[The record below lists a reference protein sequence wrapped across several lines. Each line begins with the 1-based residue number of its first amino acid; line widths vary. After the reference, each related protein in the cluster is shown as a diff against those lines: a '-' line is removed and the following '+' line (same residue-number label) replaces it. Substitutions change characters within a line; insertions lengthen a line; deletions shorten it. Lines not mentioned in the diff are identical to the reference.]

1 MNISLA
7 KEKTINL
14 SLLNGIFFIREM
26 VLISPVILIFFN
38 ENGLTSKDLFLFT
51 GIFYLVSILFELP
64 AGWISDFV
72 KKKYILFCSYIILLL
87 GNLFWYLFQGY
98 LPVLFGEICFS
109 ISKILFGVAASS
121 YIFEYLNSIKMQDKM
136 KKYWGYT
143 NFYLAGGTVAAAI
156 IGTALYSKFGS
167 NNVLFTQILFI
178 SFSIMALLFIKSVP
192 SAQTKKI
199 SKFSNKVKNFYTG
212 IIYIHKSKTIKY
224 YMLYSSILTAMS
236 IFFALC
242 FQPLMKISLFPIWL
256 FGGITFINHFV
267 RALTGII
274 AAKVQVNKITVFV
287 KPLFIL
293 YICSFI
299 FMLIILYF
307 KNMLLTVI
315 LLTII
320 CLIIGIQ
327 LLFTILYTSKLHQEI
342 EASKRGFIISINNF
356 IPKVLSAI
364 IFLLA
369 GWIKNNTVSI
379 SLCLIFFV
387 ISASILV
394 FKIYKNEHSSLTL

>member
-7 KEKTINL
+7 KEKTINF
-14 SLLNGIFFIREM
+14 SILNGIFFAREM
-26 VLISPVILIFFN
+26 VLISPVILLFFN

-64 AGWISDFV
+64 VGWISDFI
-72 KKKYILFCSYIILLL
+72 KKKYILFGSYVLLLL
-87 GNLFWYLFQGY
+87 GNICWYLFQGY

-109 ISKILFGVAASS
+109 ISKVFFGVAASS

-156 IGTALYSKFGS
+156 VGTALYSKFGS
-167 NNVLFTQILFI
+167 HNVLFTQILLI
-178 SFSIMALLFIKSVP
+178 VFSILSLLFVKSVP
-192 SAQTKKI
+192 PAQTKNI
-199 SKFSNKVKNFYTG
+199 SKFSDKVRNFYKG
-212 IIYIHKSKTIKY
+212 IIYIHKTKTIKY
-224 YMLYSSILTAMS
+224 YMLYSSLLTSMS

-274 AAKVQVNKITVFV
+274 AAKIQVKKIFVFV

-299 FMLIILYF
+299 FMLTILF
-307 KNMLLTVI
+307 CKNMKLTVI
-315 LLTII
+315 LLTSI
-320 CLIIGIQ
+320 CFIIGLQ
-327 LLFTILYTSKLHQEI
+327 LLFTILYTSKLHQQI
-342 EASKRGFIISINNF
+342 ESSKRGFIISINNF

-364 IFLLA
+364 IFICA
-369 GWIKNNTVSI
+369 GWLKNNIVIISI
-379 SLCLIFFV
+379 CFIFFV
-387 ISASILV
+387 IFASILV
-394 FKIYKNEHSSLTL
+394 FKINKTELIK